1 MVHTS
6 PYTCGL
12 ILVKVHQIVI
22 AKLTRE
28 SRVPGEVGVREL
40 LLASHWILHICCHDT
55 TNQEKN
61 VWSFKKNSHG
71 DKLQCHDRCNVQWP
85 DSLRSL
91 CEKYSCF

>member
-1 MVHTS
+1 MVFTS

-12 ILVKVHQIVI
+12 ILVTVHHIVI

-55 TNQEKN
+55 TKQEKS
-61 VWSFKKNSHG
+61 VRSFEKNPHG
-71 DKLQCHDRCNVQWP
+71 DALQCHDGCNVQSP